1 MQEHL
6 EQETR
11 SRSYHRLF
19 YFLFYSNVLWSYFLL
34 ILNLVFFY
42 FFLNYE
48 FVFLL
53 HGFFVLFGCVLC
65 SF

>member
-34 ILNLVFFY
+34 ILNLVFFFLIMSSY
-42 FFLNYE
+42 FFYMVSSFYLV
-48 FVFLL
+48 VF
-53 HGFFVLFGCVLC
+53 
-65 SF
+65 